1 MNNSGLPFDWAKEAQ
16 PKKQPSR
23 VAPKESANHEV
34 APGRLINLGGVASHG
49 RMAVRSDQVDNN
61 QILKALSSS
70 HVIMCIPRNSS
81 GSYVLLNTSS
91 AGSVKPEGEGGRE
104 EPAKLPVR
112 SPVAEAGNI
121 PPTILSKL
129 EKPVQSPREMWK
141 GSHGPKGKGRSD
153 FGVPQ
158 DDYDPSQFSN
168 FACRLVEG
176 DPLQGFTGLEGAPQ
190 IGGGNFIQGSSS
202 PHKVNV
208 NPPVMGGGL
217 DNSTNLGQLQVPN
230 SSTHSSSLFLRQNFT
245 TTNSASGET
254 KEVFANLWDQQSPHA
269 SSLSEVRGDRGGC
282 HSEDNPSLHSHSLPP
297 LIVQSSN
304 GSPVLLSSLSPPA
317 PPPLSLGNTVLPVS
331 VNEHVQSRD
340 TGAVF
345 TLPIAQQVHVAVP
358 DIQSLHNSATAD
370 DLEGTTDSEMLD
382 LNLNLDQESIN
393 DLLKLPLSPETSTEG
408 EDHAE
413 GTDVTRMDDSVL
425 SPLSELMQSQMP
437 CDVGQGMVVGE
448 GEAHG
453 HTLFQGTSSTGQGP
467 GASYEFVAVSSSNE
481 WCPGL
486 EEEAFFGVHGVRPNH
501 NRASD
506 GIHPSH
512 DHCMSANATT
522 SSSFSVCSP
531 LGTFPHHSSPQS
543 PNSYR
548 WEELLHQPSNFSPAT
563 STSHS
568 SPQSHTASSHAHST
582 LSHSHTAIP
591 HSHTVS
597 SGSHTP
603 NPPSLSPRTHQPQ
616 QSPHHMTTQSQQFPG
631 HMTTQSQQSPGH
643 MTTQSQQPPHHMTT
657 QFYPNHDLDSL
668 LGLTSDESPFLD
680 PQLICSSSGA
690 SPLSAAPVDAPLHD
704 VTATSLGD
712 GTHYHQIFEG
722 PPGTIFPP
730 PQGGQTFLSP
740 TPSQPATIP
749 SLNPCSFPHSPSES
763 PLSSSILDGSNV
775 PSQPLSR
782 SISPRTLSDIPEGV
796 PMNML
801 LDSLNQHLGGANNL
815 MEPTAP
821 CFPLQSYRTTKS
833 PTPSSPSISSVSGHS
848 TVSSLFDPAGE
859 SPSVLE
865 LCEMLGESP
874 NVQQHDFSNMTFT
887 GTDMYVD

>member
-1 MNNSGLPFDWAKEAQ
+1 MNNSGLPFDWTKDAQ

-34 APGRLINLGGVASHG
+34 APGRLINLGGVASHS
-49 RMAVRSDQVDNN
+49 RMVVRSDQVDNN

-70 HVIMCIPRNSS
+70 HVIMCIPRNGS
-81 GSYVLLNTSS
+81 GNYVLLNANS

-104 EPAKLPVR
+104 EQAKLPVR
-112 SPVAEAGNI
+112 TPGAEAGNI
-121 PPTILSKL
+121 PPEILSKL
-129 EKPVQSPREMWK
+129 EKPVQSPRETWK

-153 FGVPQ
+153 LGVPQ

-168 FACRLVEG
+168 FASRLVEG

-202 PHKVNV
+202 PHKVNI
-208 NPPVMGGGL
+208 NPPVIGSGL
-217 DNSTNLGQLQVPN
+217 DNSSNFGQLQVPN
-230 SSTHSSSLFLRQNFT
+230 SSTHASSLFLQQNFT

-254 KEVFANLWDQQSPHA
+254 KEVVANLWDQQTPHA
-269 SSLSEVRGDRGGC
+269 SSLSEMRGERGGF

-304 GSPVLLSSLSPPA
+304 GSPVLLSSLSPSA
-317 PPPLSLGNTVLPVS
+317 PPPLSLGNTVVPVS
-331 VNEHVQSRD
+331 VNEHVQLRD

-345 TLPIAQQVHVAVP
+345 TLPITQQVRVAVP
-358 DIQSLHNSATAD
+358 DVQSLHSSVTAD

-382 LNLNLDQESIN
+382 LNLNLDQESIS

-408 EDHAE
+408 EDHTE

-453 HTLFQGTSSTGQGP
+453 HTLFQGTSSTGQVP
-467 GASYEFVAVSSSNE
+467 GASYEFAAVSSSNE
-481 WCPGL
+481 WHPGL
-486 EEEAFFGVHGVRPNH
+486 EEEAFFGVHGAQPNH
-501 NRASD
+501 NRATNE
-506 GIHPSH
+506 IPPTH
-512 DHCMSANATT
+512 DHCMSANAAT

-548 WEELLHQPSNFSPAT
+548 WEELLHQPSNFSPTT

-568 SPQSHTASSHAHST
+568 SPQSHTASSLTHST

-616 QSPHHMTTQSQQFPG
+616 QSPHHMTTQ
-631 HMTTQSQQSPGH
+631 
-643 MTTQSQQPPHHMTT
+643 
-657 QFYPNHDLDSL
+657 FYPNHDLDSL
-668 LGLTSDESPFLD
+668 LGLTSDEGPFLD

-690 SPLSAAPVDAPLHD
+690 SPLHTAPVDAPLHD

-749 SLNPCSFPHSPSES
+749 SLNPRSFPHSPSES

-887 GTDMYVD
+887 GTDMYVDWN